1 MSLSITKNG
10 QFYNSNI
17 NEIHIEPDG
26 SHWEHVFHHVN
37 PASNRFAS
45 TDSFATGIYKNQNMW
60 FNFQI
65 CNQLS
70 SWEFL
75 YCQNITKENPTV
87 KYRWIQ
93 TKNPFT
99 AVYADVAPGAV
110 TRITTTGYINGNY
123 GGLYKLNSNTFFV
136 VANATN
142 GNWFGAT
149 GAWTAYNGGI
159 PGYPNTT
166 VTTGQID
173 IYVRI
178 DSILQNTK
186 FYKTNLQITNNFYE
200 Y

>member
-1 MSLSITKNG
+1 MSLSITKVG

-17 NEIHIEPDG
+17 NEYHIEPDG
-26 SHWEHVFHHVN
+26 SIWEHVFHHNNPVN
-37 PASNRFAS
+37 NKFSS
-45 TDSFATGIYKNQNMW
+45 TDTFTTGVYKNSDMW

-75 YCQNITKENPTV
+75 YCQNVTKESPTV

-110 TRITTTGYINGNY
+110 TRITTTGYTNGTY
-123 GGLYKLNSNTFFV
+123 GGLYKLNSSAFFV
-136 VANATN
+136 VANASN

-149 GAWTAYNGGI
+149 GAWNAYNGGI

-166 VTTGQID
+166 VTSGQID
-173 IYVRI
+173 IYVRV
-178 DSILQNTK
+178 DSIVKNTK
-186 FYKTNLQITNNFYE
+186 FYKTNLQMMNNFYE